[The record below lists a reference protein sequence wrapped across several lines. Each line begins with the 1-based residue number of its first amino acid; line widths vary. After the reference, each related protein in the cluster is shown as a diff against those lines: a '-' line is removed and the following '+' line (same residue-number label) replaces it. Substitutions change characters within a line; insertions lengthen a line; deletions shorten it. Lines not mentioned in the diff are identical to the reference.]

1 MFSQF
6 LPEFLLMSSISDVA
20 VTLWN
25 QSWYLRFVF
34 QQVSRKP
41 ASPKFSYSHFPDF
54 FAFLCDFFGFRFL
67 GSPNLSIIS
76 RHLSRSSAVL
86 CQFETFRPA
95 NFKSS
100 SIDSPH
106 LLQGRPRGRAW
117 YTHDESNFRGSRS
130 QSILHTCPS
139 HLSRLRA
146 MYVSSERS
154 PHSSSTSAVVVF

>member
-1 MFSQF
+1 MLDF
-6 LPEFLLMSSISDVA
+6 LGAVNLQIQSSYPKA
-20 VTLWN
+20 ALEK
-25 QSWYLRFVF
+25 
-34 QQVSRKP
+34 VSAKVP
-41 ASPKFSYSHFPDF
+41 SPKFRFFHFPDF
-54 FAFLCDFFGFRFL
+54 FAFFRDFFGFRFL

-76 RHLSRSSAVL
+76 RHLSRSSAVS
-86 CQFETFRPA
+86 CQFETFRRA

-154 PHSSSTSAVVVF
+154 PHSSSTSAAVVF